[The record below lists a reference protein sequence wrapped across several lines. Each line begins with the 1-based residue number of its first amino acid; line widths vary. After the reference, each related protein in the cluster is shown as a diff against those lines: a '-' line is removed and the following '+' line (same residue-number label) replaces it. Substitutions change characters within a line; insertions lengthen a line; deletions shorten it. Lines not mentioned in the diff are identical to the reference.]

1 MGLLGLHKRGTP
13 AYRLFG
19 ILACLSAV
27 LAIAAATTPAS
38 AGVASPGFDA
48 TLRGQATG
56 GGGWCCG
63 SFVHFEGSGVV
74 KGVGAVDFTGTY
86 TEGCL
91 NPAVFIGRP
100 APCFKVLNL
109 LLVTHNGDRLA
120 IRGDNQ
126 WLLGVDPVPQVTTWS
141 VDESASTG
149 RLADFV
155 ASGTYTFDSEF
166 SGVVVALVGS
176 RQPNG
181 D

>member
-1 MGLLGLHKRGTP
+1 MGLLVLHKRGTP

-27 LAIAAATTPAS
+27 LAITATTTPAS
-38 AGVASPGFDA
+38 AGVDSPRFDA
-48 TLRGQATG
+48 SLTGQATG

-63 SFVHFEGSGVV
+63 SFVHFQGSGVV
-74 KGVGAVDFTGTY
+74 KGVGAVDFIGTY
-86 TEGCL
+86 TSGCSL
-91 NPAVFIGRP
+91 SFPPAP
-100 APCFKVLNL
+100 APCFKALGL
-109 LLVTHNGDRLA
+109 LLVTRNGDRLA
-120 IRGDNQ
+120 IHGDNQ

-141 VDESASTG
+141 VDASASTG

-155 ASGTYTFDSEF
+155 ASGTYTFATES

-176 RQPNG
+176 RHPNG